1 MFAFAQKKGMVYK
14 NYQIFVQEVYKRAS
28 LHLLMRFLP
37 INHLANNKTYQTPKR
52 LLYMFTNDFT
62 YKISF

>member
-28 LHLLMRFLP
+28 LHLLMQLG
-37 INHLANNKTYQTPKR
+37 IQL
-52 LLYMFTNDFT
+52 DVG
-62 YKISF
+62 